1 MKKFMIVPYEEK
13 KLPTYQDKINSI
25 LKNKYINKEN
35 KVKLINQIII
45 NKKQNQPITITR
57 EKT

>member
-13 KLPTYQDKINSI
+13 KIPTFQDKINAI

-35 KVKLINQIII
+35 KVKLINQILI
-45 NKKQNQPITITR
+45 NKKQNQLR
-57 EKT
+57 

>member
-1 MKKFMIVPYEEK
+1 MIVPYEEK